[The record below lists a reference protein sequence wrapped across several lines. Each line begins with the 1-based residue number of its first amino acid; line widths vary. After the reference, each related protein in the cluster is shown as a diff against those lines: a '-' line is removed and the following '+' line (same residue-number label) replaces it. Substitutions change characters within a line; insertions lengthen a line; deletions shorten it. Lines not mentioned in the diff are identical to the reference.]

1 VYVESVPA
9 PPRAPVGA
17 GAAGWSAGLWRPT
30 RLNGWP
36 AAAAPRLCHGDIEA
50 PNLAAL
56 GDYIAKLH
64 GAGMGLFPDPALED
78 HLRRVAG
85 LPRRPKVQLVG
96 PTGGPVS
103 SGERSPADEAA

>member
-1 VYVESVPA
+1 M
-9 PPRAPVGA
+9 
-17 GAAGWSAGLWRPT
+17 GLVSLPHH
-30 RLNGWP
+30 
-36 AAAAPRLCHGDIEA
+36 PRLSREA

-96 PTGGPVS
+96 PTGEPVS
-103 SGERSPADEAA
+103 STLTQPVDRAA